1 MSLTEDAT
9 VSLRNPDRFFIGGAW
24 AKPSSPAQFEVINPT
39 TEEVFLR
46 VAEAQAEDM
55 AAAVTA
61 AREAFDRG
69 PWPRLSHA
77 ERAEYL
83 RAIAGALDERSV
95 PLSRIWSS
103 QMGVL
108 HTIARGGSAGFGG
121 TYRYNA
127 GLADDF
133 PFVERHEPKAG
144 GKAGF
149 LVREPVGVVGARPRR
164 RRPCW
169 PVARSFSRPPP
180 KHLGRPMSWPRS
192 PRPSDC
198 RPGSFNVVT
207 ADRPVSEL
215 LVRDPRVDKISFTG
229 STAAGWPTVPSGSL
243 RRRDRRPAHAKR
255 TRSRPRQVRRD
266 DCGRRRCGVS
276 DEHT

>member
-1 MSLTEDAT
+1 M
-9 VSLRNPDRFFIGGAW
+9 
-24 AKPSSPAQFEVINPT
+24 
-39 TEEVFLR
+39 
-46 VAEAQAEDM
+46 AEAQAEDM

-83 RAIAGALDERSV
+83 RAIAGALDERGV
-95 PLSRIWSS
+95 PLNCIWS

-121 TYRYNA
+121 TYRYYA

-144 GKAGF
+144 GRAGF

-169 PVARSFSRPPP
+169 PVAPSFSRPPP
-180 KHLGRPMSWPRS
+180 KHLGRPTSWPRS

-198 RPGSFNVVT
+198 PPGVFNVVT
-207 ADRPVSEL
+207 ADRPVFGVARAGSAGRQDL
-215 LVRDPRVDKISFTG
+215 LHRFNRSWMANGPIWVAASKG
-229 STAAGWPTVPSGSL
+229 SPTCTCEKDSL
-243 RRRDRRPAHAKR
+243 KAS
-255 TRSRPRQVRRD
+255 TS
-266 DCGRRRCGVS
+266 S
-276 DEHT
+276 S